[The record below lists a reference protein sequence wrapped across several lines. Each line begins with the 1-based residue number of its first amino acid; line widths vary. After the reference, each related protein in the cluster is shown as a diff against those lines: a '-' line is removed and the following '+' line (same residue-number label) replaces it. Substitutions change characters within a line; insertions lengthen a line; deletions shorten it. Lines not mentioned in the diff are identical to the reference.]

1 MMTTM
6 APVDVKLD
14 KLKGIL
20 EEMGTFLLA
29 FSGGLDSSFLLV
41 FSQKVVP
48 GQFAAL
54 TADSPSLPRRE
65 LEEAKQ
71 FARRLGV
78 KYSIIPTDELDAKS
92 YADNDPNRCYFCKSY
107 MCGSLRKEADKWDL
121 QWICDGMIAD
131 DILDFRP
138 GFKAAEEAGM
148 RHPLAEAGLTKEEIR
163 CAVKEMGYSFWDRA
177 KTTCLASRFPYG
189 TSISKDRLRMI
200 EESEKLLYDLGFR
213 EFRVRYHGEVAR
225 LEIMPEQF
233 SRVLDAKM
241 REQIIEGIKACGF
254 NYVALDM
261 QGFRSG
267 SMNEA
272 LSDDEM
278 EKYT

>member
-1 MMTTM
+1 M

-48 GQFAAL
+48 GRFAAL
-54 TADSPSLPRRE
+54 IADSPSLPRRE

-71 FARRLGV
+71 FAQRIGV
-78 KYSIIPTDELDAKS
+78 KYSIIPTDELNSKS
-92 YADNDPNRCYFCKSY
+92 YADNDPNRCYFCKLH
-107 MCGSLRKEADKWDL
+107 MCDSLRKEADEWDL

-131 DILDFRP
+131 DILDFRT
-138 GFKAAEEAGM
+138 GLKAAEEAGM
-148 RHPLAEAGLTKEEIR
+148 RHPLAEAGLTKKEIR
-163 CAVKEMGYSFWDRA
+163 CAVKEMGYSFWDKT

-189 TSISKDRLRMI
+189 TSISKDRLGMI

-213 EFRVRYHGEVAR
+213 DFRVRYHGEVAR

-233 SRVLDAKM
+233 GRVFETEL
-241 REQIIEGIKACGF
+241 RGRIIDGIKACGF
-254 NYVALDM
+254 AYVALDM